1 MHTSIKRFAFA
12 TTVTAFV
19 GFGSLAGAGAAA
31 ADPVPLACTTT
42 PVFGTGAFSTCGT
55 DGWHRVHVTCW
66 NWWPGGGW
74 YERWGNPA
82 WGQQQSWSSC
92 DIPFTLRSWDITF

>member
-1 MHTSIKRFAFA
+1 MNA
-12 TTVTAFV
+12 TIRRAAAGAFV
-19 GFGSLAGAGAAA
+19 AGLVGVGSVVGSGAASA
-31 ADPVPLACTTT
+31 VVPQGCTTT
-42 PVFGTGAFSTCGT
+42 PISGTSAFSTCGT